1 MVMKIDRCEVVVSGR
16 LVHHHVGE
24 THFPKV
30 RDKRFF
36 LKCGSIYSEM

>member
-1 MVMKIDRCEVVVSGR
+1 MVMKIDRCEAVVSGR

-30 RDKRFF
+30 RDKSFF
-36 LKCGSIYSEM
+36 QMWIHLL